1 MNEQRLGRREFLAGS
16 GLVFVGVVLGQD
28 AAPPAG
34 LVRCAGFPAH
44 ARWAYLIDTTKCI
57 GCGNCVRACRAENN
71 VAKKVEEPAGAA
83 PPAATADDRSR
94 LSRYLHT
101 EGHKAENSAEQPT
114 RFRTWVERYVQ
125 VETPQGIAVRVDSPE
140 GGEHGYP
147 PIAEKVLQGFFVP
160 KLCNHCAHPSCVKV
174 CPTSATY
181 TSPEG
186 VVLVDDKRCVGCC
199 YCIQA
204 CPYGMRHLDR
214 RVGRGVA
221 EKCTWCYHRIT
232 KGLKP
237 ACVVACPT
245 GARRFG
251 VLADPD
257 DPVTAYIRT
266 NRVYTIRPE
275 TGNDPQ
281 VSYTQL
287 AREVL

>member
-1 MNEQRLGRREFLAGS
+1 MQAPKLGRREFLAGS

-28 AAPPAG
+28 KKPPEG
-34 LVRCAGFPAH
+34 LIRCAGFQPNT
-44 ARWAYLIDTTKCI
+44 RWAYLVDTAKCI
-57 GCGNCVRACRAENN
+57 GCGNCVRACRLENN
-71 VAKKVEEPAGAA
+71 VARKVEGEAHAAA
-83 PPAATADDRSR
+83 PKDERSR
-94 LSRYLHT
+94 LERYLHT
-101 EGHKAENSAEQPT
+101 EAHHAQNDAEQPT
-114 RFRTWVERYVQ
+114 RFRTWVERYLH
-125 VETPQGIAVRVDSPE
+125 VETDKGVKVRVDSPE

-147 PIAEKVLQGFFVP
+147 PVKENVLQGFFVP

-181 TSPEG
+181 TTPEG
-186 VVLVDDKRCVGCC
+186 VVLIDDKRCVGCC

-214 RVGRGVA
+214 RFGRGVA

-237 ACVVACPT
+237 ACVTACPT
-245 GARRFG
+245 GARRWG
-251 VLADPD
+251 NVADPD
-257 DPVTAYIRT
+257 DTVIAYIRT
-266 NRVYTIRPE
+266 NHVYTLRPE

-281 VSYTQL
+281 VRYTQL

>member
-1 MNEQRLGRREFLAGS
+1 MNQSKLGRREFLAGS

-28 AAPPAG
+28 VKPPEG

-57 GCGNCVRACRAENN
+57 GCGNCMRACRAENN
-71 VAKKVEEPAGAA
+71 VAQKTAEPAAA
-83 PPAATADDRSR
+83 PDERS
-94 LSRYLHT
+94 LLARYLYT
-101 EGHKAENSAEQPT
+101 EGHKARNDAAQPT
-114 RFRTWVERYVQ
+114 RFRTWVERYLQ
-125 VETPQGIAVRVDSPE
+125 VETPEGVAVRVDAPE

-147 PIAEKVLQGFFVP
+147 PVDAKVLQGFFVP
-160 KLCNHCAHPSCVKV
+160 KLCNHCASPSCVKV

-181 TSPEG
+181 ISPEG

-214 RVGRGVA
+214 RLGRGGA

-232 KGLKP
+232 KGLMP
-237 ACVVACPT
+237 ACVTACPT

-251 VLADPD
+251 VLSDPK
-257 DPVTAYIRT
+257 DPVTAYIRA
-266 NRVYTIRPE
+266 NRVYTLRPE

-281 VSYTQL
+281 VRYAQL

>member
-1 MNEQRLGRREFLAGS
+1 MQRQRLGRREFLAGS
-16 GLVFVGVVLGQD
+16 GLVFVGVVLGQEKK
-28 AAPPAG
+28 PPEG

-44 ARWAYLIDTTKCI
+44 ARFAYLVDTTKCI

-71 VAKKVEEPAGAA
+71 VAHRAKEGEHA
-83 PPAATADDRSR
+83 PAAN
-94 LSRYLHT
+94 
-101 EGHKAENSAEQPT
+101 EGLRAKLERFLYTPAEKAENDAEQPT
-114 RFRTWVERYVQ
+114 RFRTWVERYLHI
-125 VETPQGIAVRVDSPE
+125 ETEKGVSVRVDSPE

-147 PIAEKVLQGFFVP
+147 PVAEKVLQGFFVP

-174 CPTSATY
+174 CPTSATFS
-181 TSPEG
+181 TPEG

-214 RVGRGVA
+214 RFGRGVA

-232 KGLKP
+232 KDLKP
-237 ACVVACPT
+237 ACVTACPS

-251 VLADPD
+251 VLSNAE
-257 DPVTAYIRT
+257 DPVTAYIRA

-281 VSYTQL
+281 VRYTQL
-287 AREVL
+287 GREVL